1 MESDNETACPR
12 CGAPM
17 TRRLAEYEC
26 PQCGYFI
33 SEKALLRGGAGQAI
47 AGRGVASLPARPGRR
62 GLALL
67 DDPARGERRW
77 LALKRA
83 YLLVLFAGLVGG
95 TLIKAW
101 LVPTFTITVRFVG
114 LVALAALIPTGLAA
128 LVLFIDWRAFRLAG
142 QVAALLLLF
151 ACGYELYLWDGKD
164 QLRLALI
171 VFNAMLVLA
180 LAAVNQF
187 DIMRMR

>member
-1 MESDNETACPR
+1 MESINEPACPQ
-12 CGAPM
+12 CGAPL

-33 SEKALLRGGAGQAI
+33 SEKALRRGGAGPAPE
-47 AGRGVASLPARPGRR
+47 GRGVASLPARPGRR
-62 GLALL
+62 GLAQL

-77 LALKRA
+77 LTLKRG
-83 YLLVLFAGLVGG
+83 YLLVLFIGLVGG

-101 LVPTFTITVRFVG
+101 LVPTFTVTAHFVW
-114 LVALAALIPTGLAA
+114 LVALASLIPTGLAA

-142 QVAALLLLF
+142 QVAALLLLI

-171 VFNAMLVLA
+171 VFNVMLVLA
-180 LAAVNQF
+180 LAAINQF